1 MAMALVLAEQ
11 HTFHTSPHSSSEVF
25 VLTNSEPSV
34 RVDARALV
42 AAMRGEIAAMLPE
55 RAFLRRDRGDA
66 LFVTNA
72 PAFADVNALAERLS
86 LAGWRVRAR
95 GGLLAISP
103 GAERIDQFE
112 RARPEPPDF
121 LTRSLKRLC
130 GLPVCGEALAV
141 FAEGLR
147 RAEHGDAEDY
157 DRRVRQLA
165 ALCLRRSCGGAYA
178 CAVILYDLNHSPG
191 KEL

>member
-1 MAMALVLAEQ
+1 M
-11 HTFHTSPHSSSEVF
+11 
-25 VLTNSEPSV
+25 TNFEPSV
-34 RVDARALV
+34 RVDARALA

-55 RAFLRRDRGDA
+55 RAFLRRDRRDA

-72 PAFADVNALAERLS
+72 PVFADAGALTERLS
-86 LAGWRVRAR
+86 LAGWRVQAR

-103 GAERIDQFE
+103 GADMVDQFE
-112 RARPEPPDF
+112 RARPELPDF
-121 LTRSLKRLC
+121 LTRSLKRLR
-130 GLPVCGEALAV
+130 GLPICGEALAV

-147 RAEHGDAEDY
+147 RAEHGGAEDY

-165 ALCLRRSCGGAYA
+165 ALCLRRNCGGAYA

>member
-1 MAMALVLAEQ
+1 M
-11 HTFHTSPHSSSEVF
+11 
-25 VLTNSEPSV
+25 TNLEPSS
-34 RVDARALV
+34 RVDARSLV
-42 AAMRGEIAAMLPE
+42 AAMRGEVAAMLPE

-72 PAFADVNALAERLS
+72 PAFSDASALTERLCR
-86 LAGWRVRAR
+86 AGWRVQTR

-103 GAERIDQFE
+103 GADMADQFE

-121 LTRSLKRLC
+121 LTRSLKRLR

-147 RAEHGDAEDY
+147 RAEHGGAEDY

-178 CAVILYDLNHSPG
+178 CAVILYDLNHSLG